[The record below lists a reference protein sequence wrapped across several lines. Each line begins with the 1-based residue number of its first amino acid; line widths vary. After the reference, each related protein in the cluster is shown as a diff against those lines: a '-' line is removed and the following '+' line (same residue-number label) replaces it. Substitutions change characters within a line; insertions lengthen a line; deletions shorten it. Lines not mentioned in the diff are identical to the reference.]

1 MNEKK
6 LYGRWYIWEELVRY
20 PMMLYYW
27 IKGDKIK
34 KLLSER
40 IRKAKYRAEQEV
52 LTEKTKNEFLIEYEK
67 LDNFFSYHFKEI
79 IDFLR
84 FTIVL
89 ILINAH
95 CTMKLF
101 KVS

>member
-1 MNEKK
+1 MDKNK
-6 LYGRWYIWEELVRY
+6 LYGSWYIWEELVSY

-40 IRKAKYRAEQEV
+40 IKNAKHRAEQEV

-67 LDNFFSYHFKEI
+67 LDNFFSYHFKQ
-79 IDFLR
+79 IDKSRSHNFQEK
-84 FTIVL
+84 
-89 ILINAH
+89 IN
-95 CTMKLF
+95 K
-101 KVS
+101 